1 MLMFKLLAHGGL
13 GNWDESIF
21 LGVSVIFILMMGVS
35 WVRSRNIEP
44 DFDEQTPSENKDED
58 VSSDHFKLN

>member
-21 LGVSVIFILMMGVS
+21 LGVSVIFILMMCSRALPV
-35 WVRSRNIEP
+35 VR
-44 DFDEQTPSENKDED
+44 T
-58 VSSDHFKLN
+58 